1 MFRCKDLRHNFISQI
16 TKSFLR
22 GFFLLLILFSHSAG
36 AMYEGARDG
45 IKYDSINSCDTGDL
59 KFDPFTNNVDLNW
72 DLSNP
77 TCAGF
82 ASGIGA
88 SLALYGKYVDFTC
101 ITSPTNTVG
110 NPRLAQEFPLLAVKT
125 AQPIPPTLTPTC
137 LSRLTASLTQ
147 CGKFCQDVAISN
159 TACIPIPPSTSPA
172 QPYFCGG
179 LPSAINDQ
187 VRCCNAYTAYSAI
200 ISAALVTLS
209 LIWDSASI
217 TYKSARICGHDW
229 QKWEEDEDGKMVRGK
244 GNYRTC
250 LENMFLN
257 GESCRYKSSESTL
270 GDAYVEI
277 GSDPKDLVA
286 EISNKY
292 YREFIYGGKEF
303 SDDECKNPWTKE
315 ERKEFLGYTG
325 DYQRYYMTGP
335 GAAPIYACQR
345 FLTKARTDET
355 MKAYSCCIQ
364 KSKNSICIEN
374 RAGLGKTLGEYKHKF
389 CRIGSKCTV
398 ANVSF
403 SVYESKKESNYVCAS
418 TYSVCPYD
426 HLLGGGTEEQKYYS
440 IESGKIGQTKNYCQ
454 FMKHC
459 SKLPVT
465 PYFRTSSL
473 EGGAISSACKDLK
486 GDAQNVYS
494 YSVDMTP
501 IKGRNFTA
509 PIAQCFK
516 ETMENIFLNKAGDT
530 LCIDSKEYP
539 DSNGVCVSGYKYKKG
554 EELPTEGPFAKI
566 QRFLQFFIK
575 ACLVVSITA
584 LGYSMLLAVP
594 GVVIE
599 RKKLLT
605 YVLKMVLVIYF
616 AIGSGWKDGF
626 AKGVISASGL
636 LSDITFKL
644 NENKDENKLDG
655 CQFPKV
661 NYADSNV
668 RTKYDNPA
676 YSPENTYLR
685 VWDTLDCKI
694 TMALGFTPGANVP
707 NLILM
712 IISGLVTG
720 GLGAIFFLATFV
732 FAASLIMIAIQ
743 ALEMFL
749 VSTAAIVILLY
760 VSPLIIV
767 SIMFERTKSIFDGWQ
782 KALLALVFQPM
793 VLFAYLSILITVMDK
808 ALIGDDVTFKG
819 SGKSEPKQISC
830 NKEAQESSVYCI
842 FKVAQIKTYNGFE
855 LFGVGLPILV
865 GLNKAKL
872 QTLIKAALIMV
883 VFMSFL
889 GMIADVSKALFGGVG
904 NIKPDWDKGA
914 SKKMESAYNF
924 VRGAQKRG
932 ASALWKHGL
941 SGAKALRS
949 GVKSIGSAI
958 GNKGKSVAE
967 TNVAD
972 RVGAS
977 ASGVDNNL
985 SSAAAKE
992 EVKGSGGENKDS
1004 VESQEN
1010 KVVSDDQGSTDNKAA
1025 DSAKND

>member
-1 MFRCKDLRHNFISQI
+1 MFRCKKLYHNFIGQI

-22 GFFLLLILFSHSAG
+22 GFLLLFILFSHSAN

-45 IKYDSINSCDTGDL
+45 VKYDSINSCDTGDL
-59 KFDPFTNNVDLNW
+59 KFDPLTTNIDLSW

-88 SLALYGKYVDFTC
+88 SLALYGKYIDFVC

-110 NPRLAQEFPLLAVKT
+110 NPRLATELPHMALKS
-125 AQPIPPTLTPTC
+125 AQPLPPTLEPSC
-137 LSRLTASLTQ
+137 LSRMMYGLTQ
-147 CGKFCQDVAISN
+147 CTKFVQDVSVSN
-159 TACIPIPPSTSPA
+159 SACVPIAPSTVPNNA
-172 QPYFCGG
+172 YFCGG
-179 LPSAINDQ
+179 LPSAIADQ
-187 VRCCNAYTAYSAI
+187 VRCCNAYIGYSAI
-200 ISAALVTLS
+200 ISAALTTLS
-209 LIWDSASI
+209 LIWDTANI
-217 TYKSARICGHDW
+217 TYQNARICGHDW
-229 QKWEEDEDGKMVRGK
+229 QKWEEDEDGRMVRGK
-244 GNYRTC
+244 GDYRTC
-250 LENMFLN
+250 LENMFLK

-270 GDAYVEI
+270 GDYYVEI
-277 GSDPKDLVA
+277 GKDPKDAVT

-303 SDDECKNPWTKE
+303 SDDECENPWTKE

-335 GAAPIYACQR
+335 GVAPIYACQR
-345 FLTKARTDET
+345 FLTKARTDEA
-355 MKAYSCCIQ
+355 MKAYNCCVQ

-426 HLLGGGTEEQKYYS
+426 HLLGGGTEEKKYYS
-440 IESGKIGQTKNYCQ
+440 VESGKIGQTKNYCQ

-459 SKLPVT
+459 SKLPIT

-473 EGGAISSACKDLK
+473 EGAFVSSACKDLK

-494 YSVDMTP
+494 YSIDLTP
-501 IKGRNFTA
+501 VKGRNFTA
-509 PIAQCFK
+509 PMAQCFK
-516 ETMENIFLNKAGDT
+516 ETMENLFLNKAGDT
-530 LCIDSKEYP
+530 VCNDSKESP
-539 DSNGVCVSGYKYKKG
+539 DINGVCVSGYKYKKG
-554 EELPTEGPFAKI
+554 EELPTEGPFEKI

-575 ACLVVSITA
+575 ACLVVSVTA

-855 LFGVGLPILV
+855 FFGVGLPILFE
-865 GLNKAKL
+865 LNKAKL
-872 QTLIKAALIMV
+872 QTLIKAAMIMV

-889 GMIADVSKALFGGVG
+889 GMIADVNKALFGGVG